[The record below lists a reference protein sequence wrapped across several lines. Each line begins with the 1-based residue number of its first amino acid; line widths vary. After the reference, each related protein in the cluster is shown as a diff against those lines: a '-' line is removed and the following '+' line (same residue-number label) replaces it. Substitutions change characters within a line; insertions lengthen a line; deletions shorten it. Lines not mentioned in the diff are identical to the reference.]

1 MLFRSPEQIA
11 NKSLVGPLSD
21 FAAKGVIPK
30 HGIISISIPNNYSK
44 SNLLRLANGFKKT
57 SKKFGVKI
65 LGGDTN
71 EAKEI
76 TISIMLFGISKKIT
90 PRRGAKIDDI
100 IITTGRFGMTGA
112 GLGILLKKNK
122 AQKSFRKVAI
132 NSVLLPNPQLRFGIL
147 ASKYCNSSMDSS
159 DGLSTTL
166 TEMSRSS
173 KKKFI
178 ITKIPIADGLEEFAR
193 INRKNILDLVFNS
206 GEEYEIVAT
215 VSQKNISK
223 IKKIAQTCKVQIL
236 EIGYVKNGSGV
247 LLKNDDKNI
256 KIRDMGWKH
265 FRD

>member
-1 MLFRSPEQIA
+1 
-11 NKSLVGPLSD
+11 
-21 FAAKGVIPK
+21 
-30 HGIISISIPNNYSK
+30 
-44 SNLLRLANGFKKT
+44 
-57 SKKFGVKI
+57 
-65 LGGDTN
+65 
-71 EAKEI
+71 
-76 TISIMLFGISKKIT
+76 MLFGISKKIT